1 MTPFQGKLRIRHLE
15 IVLLVAEH
23 GNLSK
28 AARHLHMT
36 QSGLSRAMAE
46 MEEAVGG
53 RLFER
58 SAKGMRATA
67 LGVAVCRHANVLL
80 GDFRKAETDLAA
92 IARGELGSITIGCF
106 SLFSGWPLVDA
117 VAAFRRAHPKV
128 ELSVDIGTHERLV
141 EVLDT
146 GALDVLISRTPATLN
161 RDTYRIVPLI
171 NDPVVL
177 TCAPDHPLASSDAPT
192 WAECAV
198 YPWISAL
205 PSARIRVELMGR
217 LSEANVQPPDIVGA
231 LSLEFGRDM
240 LSAGP
245 YLLMLPGSV
254 AHMQERRGMLHVL
267 PVDLKLRRS
276 PLAAMWRR
284 DRPSTRQT
292 RAFVSMLAGV
302 IKDAQL

>member
-28 AARHLHMT
+28 AARYLHMT

-46 MEEAVGG
+46 IEEAVGG

-67 LGVAVCRHANVLL
+67 LGVAICRHANVLL
-80 GDFRKAETDLAA
+80 GDLRKAETDLAA
-92 IARGELGSITIGCF
+92 IARGELGSISIGCF
-106 SLFSGWPLVDA
+106 SLFSGWPLADS
-117 VAAFRRAHPKV
+117 VAAFRQAHPKV
-128 ELSVDIGTHERLV
+128 EVSVDIGTHERLV
-141 EVLDT
+141 DVLDS

-177 TCAPDHPLASSDAPT
+177 TCALRHPLADDNAPT
-192 WAECAV
+192 LEACAV
-198 YPWISAL
+198 YPWITAL
-205 PSARIRVELMGR
+205 PSSRIRGEVMDR
-217 LSEANVQPPDIVGA
+217 LRDAHVPAPDIVGA

-240 LSAGP
+240 LAAGP

-254 AHMQERRGMLHVL
+254 AHEQARRGLLHIL
-267 PVDLKLRRS
+267 PLDLKLKRS

-292 RAFVSMLAGV
+292 RAFVSILAGT
-302 IKDAQL
+302 IKQAQP